1 MPPRALRV
9 ARVALAFLGVFAFI
23 FMCGSSMPRQHIAME
38 TVNLAAAP
46 EVVYKAVRDLET
58 AATWRSD
65 LQRVEIVET
74 KGDRVV
80 YREIGDGGVT
90 TFQLTEDVPNERL
103 VTEITDI
110 GKAFS
115 GRWVFQFAPAEGGG
129 TRLTITE
136 VGDVTNPVLRFFAG
150 TFFGYEGAIR
160 QYIRDLEGHLPR
172 S

>member
-1 MPPRALRV
+1 MARPRRALRV
-9 ARVALAFLGVFAFI
+9 ALYALGACTVVSVWGAH
-23 FMCGSSMPRQHIAME
+23 MPREHIAMQTIE
-38 TVNLAAAP
+38 LPVPPA
-46 EVVYKAVRDLET
+46 EVYAVVRDVE
-58 AATWRSD
+58 ATPSWRTG
-65 LQRVEIVET
+65 VEKVEFLPDR
-74 KGDRVV
+74 GDRKI
-80 YREIGDGGVT
+80 YRETGDDGT
-90 TFQLTEDVPNERL
+90 ITFEIAEDRPNERF
-103 VTEITDI
+103 VTAIADI
-110 GKAFS
+110 DRAYS